1 MSRPGFCTGSYEP
14 GAADTERMKQAALG
28 PIDCVL
34 DISPPHGGVRPVR
47 AAALTVRPYGR
58 VVLMGG
64 IARAE
69 AD

>member
-1 MSRPGFCTGSYEP
+1 
-14 GAADTERMKQAALG
+14 MKQAASG

-34 DISPPHGGVRPVR
+34 DIPPLHAGVRPVR